1 MASRVKVHG
10 WRRRPLARLCGV
22 VLVGLIPQGALAQD
36 AAADGPAAPRVA
48 LVIGNSAYVNVEA
61 LPNPS
66 NDARLVAEKLWLAG
80 FEVIESIDSDRATML
95 ADIATF
101 QSRLR
106 EGSEAL
112 FYYAGHGVQLDGRNY
127 LLPVSV
133 APASVD
139 ELKAQSID
147 AQFVVDIMSGSG
159 AKLNLVLLDACRNN
173 PFATLS
179 AENSAQI
186 ASRSIA
192 LGQTEDQVSRGLT
205 ILSGVASEGLAE
217 MSAGSVETMISF
229 ATAPGSVALDGAGR
243 HSPYTEAL
251 AKNID
256 QPGMEI
262 GDLFRAVRAYVR
274 EATGGSQIT
283 WTTSTLES
291 RFYFSPT
298 GGDPRQTTAGMAVAG
313 DTLGILPPERVVD
326 RAFWRAIRDSGK
338 AEAFAAYLRTMP
350 DGAFRADAE
359 AGLKAAGGDPATL
372 VKDDPLLPV
381 LDAAR
386 STDEQAEARQD
397 ALDSLDGPALDVT
410 IGTSAQPLDL
420 QGGGGWFWVS
430 DPAHLGDVSGAA
442 GTVLAGGAV
451 QWLPPGAGLAYLP
464 KVGVN
469 GGVDTLKGALLGEG
483 GTATPIEA
491 QFETVVDA
499 CDLLAGNPYDGARV
513 TAGTRQF
520 IIDRNFDAAI
530 AVCEIAVQNYPDVPR
545 FWAQLA
551 RSYRAAGRYEDAL
564 VWQQKAV
571 DAGYVNA
578 AVYLGQMY
586 LDGQAVPQ
594 DYAKAKALFEGAA
607 EKGDTAAFTA
617 LAWIYRA
624 GVGVPQDY
632 ARALDYY
639 RQGAALGNDWAMT
652 NIAEFYKEGFGVTA
666 DPAEAVRWYT
676 AAAKSGE
683 LTAQTRLARM
693 YQVGDGVEKDFTLAR
708 FWFETAASR
717 GVPNALTRL
726 GLMYEEG
733 QGNDKDLEA
742 AVGLYT
748 RAARE
753 GDMEARFRLGKVY
766 ASKAP
771 LYDDPARAAGLLTAA
786 AEAEVFGANREL
798 GKLYEQGRGVEKDLA
813 RARALFVTEA
823 EKNPWA
829 ARDAARAYVSDD
841 GAAPDLTEA
850 VRLYQIAV
858 AGKVPPA
865 ALELGRLVAAGKGI
879 EKDPDAALILFARAL
894 GLAGSDQKLAD
905 AAREAAAKASGEDI
919 TRAVQKLLADQ
930 GFFTGTVDGQPGPAT
945 TAALAAAFAAQGL
958 AAPTGDAPTLD
969 DLAILAAI

>member
-1 MASRVKVHG
+1 LASGVTTYG
-10 WRRRPLARLCGV
+10 WRRKSVTRLCGIM
-22 VLVGLIPQGALAQD
+22 LVGVASQGALAQ
-36 AAADGPAAPRVA
+36 DGPAAPRVA
-48 LVIGNSAYVNVEA
+48 LVIGNSAYTSVQP

-66 NDARLVAEKLWLAG
+66 NDAHLVAEKLWLAG
-80 FEVIESIDSDRATML
+80 FEVIESVDSDRATML

-106 EGSEAL
+106 DGSEAL

-133 APASVD
+133 SPTSVD

-173 PFATLS
+173 PFANLS
-179 AENSAQI
+179 AEDSAQI

-205 ILSGVASEGLAE
+205 ILSAASDEGLAE
-217 MSAGSVETMISF
+217 MTAGSVETMISF

-251 AKNID
+251 AQNIG

-262 GDLFRAVRAYVR
+262 GDLFRAVRAHVR
-274 EATGGSQIT
+274 EVTGGSQIT
-283 WTTSTLES
+283 WTTSTLEG

-298 GGDPRQTTAGMAVAG
+298 GGDLRQTTAGMAVAG
-313 DTLGILPPERVVD
+313 DTLGILPPDRVVD
-326 RAFWRAIRDSGK
+326 RAFWRAIRDSGR
-338 AEAFAAYLRTMP
+338 AEAYAAYLRTMP

-359 AGLKAAGGDPATL
+359 AGLKAEGGDAAKGI
-372 VKDDPLLPV
+372 VQDPLLP
-381 LDAAR
+381 DFAPPR
-386 STDEQAEARQD
+386 TPDEEAEARQD
-397 ALDSLDGPALDVT
+397 ALDNLDGPAPDVT
-410 IGTSAQPLDL
+410 IGTAARPLDI

-430 DPAHLGDVSGAA
+430 DPAHLGEVSGAA
-442 GTVLAGGAV
+442 GTVLADGAV
-451 QWLPPGAGLAYLP
+451 QWLPPGAGLDYRP
-464 KVGVN
+464 KVGSN
-469 GGVDTLKGALLGEG
+469 GGVDTLKGALLGDG
-483 GTATPIEA
+483 GAATPVEV
-491 QFETVVDA
+491 QFETVIDA
-499 CDLLAGNPYDGARV
+499 CDLLAGNPYDGQRV

-530 AVCEIAVQNYPDVPR
+530 VVCEIAVQNYPDVPR

-551 RSYRAAGRYEDAL
+551 RSYRAAGRYEEAL

-594 DYAKAKALFEGAA
+594 DFARAKELFELAA
-607 EKGDTAAFTA
+607 AQGDSAAFTA

-632 ARALDYY
+632 ARALSFY
-639 RQGAALGNDWAMT
+639 REGAALGNDWAMT
-652 NIAEFYKEGFGVTA
+652 NIAEFYKEGLGLAA
-666 DPAEAVRWYT
+666 DPSQAERWYT

-693 YQVGDGVEKDFTLAR
+693 YQVGDGVEKDFALAR
-708 FWFETAASR
+708 FWFEAAASR

-733 QGNDKDLEA
+733 QGTEKDLDS
-742 AVGLYT
+742 AVRLYT
-748 RAARE
+748 RAARD

-771 LYDDPARAAGLLTAA
+771 LYDDPVRAAGLLTAA
-786 AEAEVFGANREL
+786 ADAEVFGANREL
-798 GKLYEQGRGVEKDLA
+798 GKLYEQGRGVDRDLA

-823 EKNPWA
+823 DKNPWA
-829 ARDAARAYVSDD
+829 ARDAGRAYASDD
-841 GAAPDLTEA
+841 GAEPDYAEA
-850 VRLYQIAV
+850 ARLYRIAV

-865 ALELGRLVAAGKGI
+865 ALELGRLVAAGKGA

-894 GLAGSDQKLAD
+894 GLSGSDQKLAD
-905 AAREAAAKASGEDI
+905 AAREAAAGATAEDI
-919 TRAVQKLLADQ
+919 TRAVQTLLAEQ
-930 GFFTGTVDGQPGPAT
+930 GFFTGTVDGQPSPAT
-945 TAALAAAFAAQGL
+945 SAALEDALAAQGL
-958 AAPTGDAPTLD
+958 DAPAKDVPTLD

>member
-1 MASRVKVHG
+1 
-10 WRRRPLARLCGV
+10 
-22 VLVGLIPQGALAQD
+22 
-36 AAADGPAAPRVA
+36 
-48 LVIGNSAYVNVEA
+48 
-61 LPNPS
+61 
-66 NDARLVAEKLWLAG
+66 
-80 FEVIESIDSDRATML
+80 
-95 ADIATF
+95 
-101 QSRLR
+101 
-106 EGSEAL
+106 
-112 FYYAGHGVQLDGRNY
+112 
-127 LLPVSV
+127 
-133 APASVD
+133 
-139 ELKAQSID
+139 
-147 AQFVVDIMSGSG
+147 
-159 AKLNLVLLDACRNN
+159 
-173 PFATLS
+173 
-179 AENSAQI
+179 
-186 ASRSIA
+186 
-192 LGQTEDQVSRGLT
+192 
-205 ILSGVASEGLAE
+205 
-217 MSAGSVETMISF
+217 
-229 ATAPGSVALDGAGR
+229 
-243 HSPYTEAL
+243 
-251 AKNID
+251 
-256 QPGMEI
+256 
-262 GDLFRAVRAYVR
+262 VR

-283 WTTSTLES
+283 WTTSTLEG
-291 RFYFSPT
+291 RFYFSPA
-298 GGDPRQTTAGMAVAG
+298 GGDLRQSTAGMAVAG
-313 DTLGILPPERVVD
+313 DTLGILPPDRVVD
-326 RAFWRAIRDSGK
+326 RAFWRAIRDSGR
-338 AEAFAAYLRTMP
+338 AEAYAAYLRRMP

-372 VKDDPLLPV
+372 IPQDPLLPDFAPTRTPDE
-381 LDAAR
+381 LAA
-386 STDEQAEARQD
+386 ARQD
-397 ALDSLDGPALDVT
+397 ALDTLDGPAPDVT
-410 IGTSAQPLDL
+410 IGTAPQPLDL

-430 DPAHLGDVSGAA
+430 QPSYLGEVAGAA
-442 GTVLAGGAV
+442 GTVLADGAV
-451 QWLPPGAGLAYLP
+451 QWLPPGADLAYRP
-464 KVGVN
+464 KVGSN
-469 GGVDTLKGALLGEG
+469 GGVDTLKGALLGDG
-483 GTATPIEA
+483 GAANPIEV

-499 CDLLAGNPYDGARV
+499 CDLLAGNPYDGQRV

-551 RSYRAAGRYEDAL
+551 RSYRSAGRYEDAL

-594 DYAKAKALFEGAA
+594 DFAKAKELFEFAAA
-607 EKGDTAAFTA
+607 EGDTAAYTA

-632 ARALDYY
+632 ARALSFY
-639 RQGAALGNDWAMT
+639 REGAALGNDWAMT
-652 NIAEFYKEGFGVTA
+652 NIAEFYKEGIGVAA
-666 DPAEAVRWYT
+666 DSTEAVRWYT

-733 QGNDKDLEA
+733 QGIEKDLDA
-742 AVGLYT
+742 AVRLYT

-798 GKLYEQGRGVEKDLA
+798 GKLYEQGRGVDKDLA

-823 EKNPWA
+823 DKNPWA
-829 ARDAARAYVSDD
+829 ARDAGRAFVSDD
-841 GAAPDLTEA
+841 GAAPDFAEA
-850 VRLYQIAV
+850 VRLYRIAV

-865 ALELGRLVAAGKGI
+865 ALELGRLIAAGKGAD
-879 EKDPDAALILFARAL
+879 KDPDEALILFARAL

-905 AAREAAAKASGEDI
+905 AAREAAAGATAEDI
-919 TRAVQKLLADQ
+919 TRAVQTLLTEQ
-930 GFFTGTVDGQPGPAT
+930 GFFAGTVDGQPGPGT
-945 TAALAAAFAAQGL
+945 SYALKEAFAARGL
-958 AAPTGDAPTLD
+958 DAPAGDVPTLD

>member
-1 MASRVKVHG
+1 MASGVAIG
-10 WRRRPLARLCGV
+10 SWRCKPVARLCGLMLAG
-22 VLVGLIPQGALAQD
+22 LVPQSALAQD
-36 AAADGPAAPRVA
+36 EPAAPRVA
-48 LVIGNSAYVNVEA
+48 LVIGNSAYVSVEA

-95 ADIATF
+95 GDIATF

-106 EGSEAL
+106 DGSEAL

-127 LLPVSV
+127 LLPISV

-147 AQFVVDIMSGSG
+147 AQFVVDIMSASG

-173 PFATLS
+173 PFANLS
-179 AENSAQI
+179 AKDAAQI

-192 LGQTEDQVSRGLT
+192 LGQSEDQVSRGLT
-205 ILSGVASEGLAE
+205 LLTGEASEGLAE
-217 MSAGSVETMISF
+217 MTAGSVETMISF

-251 AKNID
+251 AQNID

-262 GDLFRAVRAYVR
+262 GDLFRAVRAHVR

-283 WTTSTLES
+283 WTTSTLEG

-298 GGDPRQTTAGMAVAG
+298 GGDPRQTTAGMAVGG

-326 RAFWRAIRDSGK
+326 RAFWRTIRDSGR
-338 AEAFAAYLRTMP
+338 AEAYAAYLRTMP
-350 DGAFRADAE
+350 NGAFRTDAE
-359 AGLKAAGGDPATL
+359 AGLKAAGGDPAKL
-372 VKDDPLLPV
+372 MVQDPLLP
-381 LDAAR
+381 DFAPTR
-386 STDEQAEARQD
+386 SPEEEAEARQD
-397 ALDSLDGPALDVT
+397 ALDSLDGVAPNVT
-410 IGTSAQPLDL
+410 IGTASQPLDIG
-420 QGGGGWFWVS
+420 GGGGWFWVS
-430 DPAHLGDVSGAA
+430 DPAHLGDVSGAT
-442 GTVLAGGAV
+442 GTVLADGAV
-451 QWLPPGAGLAYLP
+451 QWLPPGADLAYQP
-464 KVGVN
+464 KVGSN

-483 GTATPIEA
+483 GAATPIEVK
-491 QFETVVDA
+491 FETVVDA
-499 CDLLAGNPYDGARV
+499 CDLLAGNPYDGQRV

-545 FWAQLA
+545 FWAELA
-551 RSYRAAGRYEDAL
+551 RSYRSAGRYEDAL

-594 DYAKAKALFEGAA
+594 DFAKAKELFELAA
-607 EKGDTAAFTA
+607 SKGDTAAFTA

-632 ARALDYY
+632 GRALSYY
-639 RQGAALGNDWAMT
+639 REGAALGNDWAMT
-652 NIAEFYKEGFGVTA
+652 NIAEFYMEGFGVAA

-676 AAAKSGE
+676 VAAKSGE

-693 YQVGDGVEKDFTLAR
+693 YQVGDGVEKDFALAR

-733 QGNDKDLEA
+733 QGTDKDLDA
-742 AVGLYT
+742 AVRLYT
-748 RAARE
+748 RAAHE

-771 LYDDPARAAGLLTAA
+771 LYDDPVRAAGLLTAA
-786 AEAEVFGANREL
+786 AEVDVFGANREL
-798 GKLYEQGRGVEKDLA
+798 GKLYEQGRGVDKDLA
-813 RARALFVTEA
+813 RARALYVTEA
-823 EKNPWA
+823 DKNPWA
-829 ARDAARAYVSDD
+829 ARDAGRAYASSD
-841 GAAPDLTEA
+841 GAEPDYVEA

-865 ALELGRLVAAGKGI
+865 ALELGRLVAAGKGA

-894 GLAGSDQKLAD
+894 GLSGSDKKLAD
-905 AAREAAAKASGEDI
+905 AAREAAAGATGEDI
-919 TRAVQKLLADQ
+919 IRAVQILLADQ
-930 GFFTGTVDGQPGPAT
+930 GFFAGTVDGHPGSAT
-945 TAALAAAFAAQGL
+945 KAALADAFAAQGL
-958 AAPTGDAPTLD
+958 DAPAGDMPTLD